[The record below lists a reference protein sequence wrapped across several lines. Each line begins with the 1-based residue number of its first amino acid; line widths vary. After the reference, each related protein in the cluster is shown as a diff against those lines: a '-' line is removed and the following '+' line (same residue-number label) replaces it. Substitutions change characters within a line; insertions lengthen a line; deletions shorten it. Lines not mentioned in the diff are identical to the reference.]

1 MSRSNTLRSENN
13 MAKVKILL
21 EDGETELDA
30 NHALQKALDF
40 QSSGQ
45 AHDNEAF
52 EDPAMVDLSQRL
64 EQDHAKMYN
73 EMMREILEVIDREFS
88 DGNQ

>member
-1 MSRSNTLRSENN
+1 

-30 NHALQKALDF
+30 QHALQKALDF

-45 AHDNEAF
+45 AHDGEAF
-52 EDPAMVDLSQRL
+52 DDPAMVDLSQRL
-64 EQDHAKMYN
+64 EQDHAKMYL
-73 EMMREILEVIDREFS
+73 ELIREISDVLDQEFS